1 MNNDP
6 GETVRDTLAGTV
18 GRIPSIANAEAVVGP
33 VQTENGRIAI
43 PLASISA
50 GFGVGLGSGHSE
62 GGEADA
68 GAGDGPPA
76 PGGMGGGGGGGGG
89 ATARPVAV
97 IEMTESELHVHQVVD
112 STRIAVA
119 SLALAGW
126 CVFWVARTIRAFRRR

>member
-6 GETVRDTLAGTV
+6 SETVRDTLAETV
-18 GRIPSIANAEAVVGP
+18 GRIPSIANADAVVGP

-50 GFGVGLGSGHSE
+50 GFGVGLGAGHGE
-62 GGEADA
+62 G
-68 GAGDGPPA
+68 GAGDEDGPPH
-76 PGGMGGGGGGGGG
+76 PRGGGGGGGG

-97 IEMTESELHVHQVVD
+97 VEMTEDELHVHQVVD

>member
-6 GETVRDTLAGTV
+6 GETVRDTLADTV

-33 VQTENGRIAI
+33 VQAENGRIAI

-50 GFGVGLGSGHSE
+50 GFGVGMGTGH
-62 GGEADA
+62 GED
-68 GAGDGPPA
+68 GAGDEDGPPA
-76 PGGMGGGGGGGGG
+76 SRGGGGGGGGGGG